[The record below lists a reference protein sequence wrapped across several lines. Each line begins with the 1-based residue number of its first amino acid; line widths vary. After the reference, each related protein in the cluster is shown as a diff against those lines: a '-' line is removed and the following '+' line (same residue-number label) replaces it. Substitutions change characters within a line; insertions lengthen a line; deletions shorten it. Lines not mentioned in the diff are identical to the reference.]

1 MYYDPNKTSLKRRR
15 SHFTVP
21 YIVVAIIA
29 LFAQSCATYAPQY
42 GNHGT
47 TSVTDAPPLYS
58 FYLAAGYGNDTLG
71 PRPKL
76 RSIFKKE
83 LDNAGKNSSLLFLGD
98 NISPYENQWKTDERL
113 IERQLELTKNFEG
126 NLVFLPGNN
135 EWKSKNVEN
144 VQRVEEFLDDIDRQD
159 DMVLPKNGCPL
170 EYRTINDDLDVIFID
185 SKWFISNWS
194 RVAGINRKC
203 SNIPTRMRFAEELE
217 GYINDAQGKNL
228 LIVMHHPI
236 FSNGIYA
243 GHESFKAHMTPLPL
257 VGSVLNTVGDLAA
270 FSPDELLSRR
280 YNYLRILVSA
290 LAQNA
295 DRAIIVSGHEESL
308 QYLNAGA
315 LHQIISGSLTGATPT
330 KRAKDQ
336 INALGGNLTYEGRFT
351 YGKEGFARLDYFADG
366 SSKVTFFTE
375 DRTETFDLFAAVD
388 QEAKSKNY
396 PRKIPPHKKASVYG
410 AQKELKKSTVFE
422 YLWGKR
428 YRSYFGKEVSAP
440 VAFLDTLHNGLTVT
454 KKGGGHQ
461 SYSIRLEDDGQ
472 REFSMRSLRKN
483 PLKFLKFSV
492 QGVAY
497 SEEEYEGTV
506 PVKLVSD
513 FFTTAHPYMQMVIN
527 PLARSVDVN
536 HADTR
541 LYYVPKQ
548 ERLGILNGKFGNE
561 LYFIEQRPSDE
572 QLNYKGY
579 RRTLDGEGK
588 ITDFESTTDMLEKI
602 KSDESYTVDQQS
614 YVRAR
619 VFDMLIGDW
628 DRHQDQWRWAEYET
642 PDGTKEFNPIPRD
655 RDNAFPRFD
664 GHAVS
669 VIQWFIPITRQFQ
682 SYGPTI
688 KNLKWLNY
696 NGGRLDQT
704 LLQDYDAQGWENE
717 AKYLQE
723 HLSEEVI
730 DRAFLVLPE
739 EVRDSVSEH
748 IKTNLKE
755 RLKHLHRYA
764 RDYGEY
770 LNRKV
775 AIHATEKDDAIY
787 VTRLGQGRT
796 KVEIRR
802 IFTNRK
808 NTTFY
813 ERIFKAEE
821 TKELWIYGL
830 GDDDRFYVDG
840 EGKAKIFIRLIG
852 GYGDEVYTI
861 NKPNKVKV
869 YDWKQEQAEF
879 GDKKPA
885 KQLTDVYKTNTFH
898 WRYFKPS
905 RNILV
910 PTTGFRTDDGLFI
923 GAKNSYIH
931 NGFNGNPFRQKHTL
945 RAKYHFKFQATEI
958 DYQGVFAHIFPKWNF
973 ELNGYVSSDR
983 YANNFF
989 GLGNSSINNEDQVGE
1004 DFYRARTEQ
1013 WKISAGI
1020 AYHTLKIRGLFES
1033 FELSEVG
1040 DRLFTPQN
1048 LGDEIFERQ
1057 NYVGAEATARYYNSD
1072 AKDFPTRGLAF
1083 DLTLGYK
1090 ANTALNDNRFGY
1102 LSFKT
1107 EVSHKLVTSGDW
1119 VLASTAEYKTNM
1131 GGAYFFYHAPSIGGS
1146 NGLRGFRDERFTGKS
1161 YFYQSSDLRWRI
1173 KRYTTALAP
1182 ITLGVYGG
1190 FDYGR
1195 VWHPDFPSKRWHT
1208 SQGGGLWVSIGNYLS
1223 FNAGVFNSV
1232 EDTMVQV
1239 GFGFGF

>member
-1 MYYDPNKTSLKRRR
+1 MKRRR
-15 SHFTVP
+15 IH
-21 YIVVAIIA
+21 IVAKLILVA
-29 LFAQSCATYAPQY
+29 LWAQSCATYAPQFKEHHLQSAK
-42 GNHGT
+42 NDLPTH
-47 TSVTDAPPLYS
+47 S
-58 FYLAAGYGNDTLG
+58 FYLVGGFGNDTLG

-76 RSIFKKE
+76 HSLLKTEIEK
-83 LDNAGKNSSLLFLGD
+83 AGKNSSLLFLGD
-98 NISPYENQWKTDERL
+98 NISTYKDQWEIDSSLIDKQLKLTENFKGTV
-113 IERQLELTKNFEG
+113 TF
-126 NLVFLPGNN
+126 VPGNN
-135 EWKSKNVEN
+135 EWKSKNAEK
-144 VQRVEEFLDDIDRQD
+144 VQKVEEFLDEVDRQED
-159 DMVLPKNGCPL
+159 FVLPKNACPL
-170 EYRTINDDLDVIFID
+170 EYRTINDDLDVILVD

-194 RVAGINRKC
+194 RVANINRKC
-203 SNIPTRMRFAEELE
+203 TNIRTRRRFAEELE

-236 FSNGIYA
+236 FSNGVYA
-243 GHESFKAHMTPLPL
+243 GHESFKTHMTPLPV
-257 VGSVLNTVGDLAA
+257 VGSILNTVGDLAA

-295 DRAIIVSGHEESL
+295 DRAIVVSGHEESL
-308 QYLNAGA
+308 QYLKAEE
-315 LHQIISGSLTGATPT
+315 LHQIISGSFTKATPT
-330 KRAKDQ
+330 KRTKDK
-336 INALGGNLTYEGRFT
+336 INALGGNLTYEGQFT
-351 YGKEGFARLDYFADG
+351 YGEAGFAKLDYFEDG
-366 SSKVTFFTE
+366 SSRVTFFTE
-375 DRTETFDLFAAVD
+375 ERTESFDIIDPVD
-388 QEAKSKNY
+388 QEAYS
-396 PRKIPPHKKASVYG
+396 REFTKKLPIELKTSVYG
-410 AQKELKKSTVFE
+410 SQEGLQKSTVFE
-422 YLWGKR
+422 YLWGQR

-440 VAFLDTLHNGLTVT
+440 VAFLDTLYGGLSVT

-461 SYSIRLEDDGQ
+461 SYSIRLEDGKK

-506 PVKLVSD
+506 PVKLISD

-527 PLARSVDVN
+527 PLARAVSVN
-536 HADTR
+536 HADTK
-541 LYYVPKQ
+541 LYYIPKQ
-548 ERLGILNGKFGNE
+548 ERLGFLNKKFGNE

-579 RRTLDGEGK
+579 RRTLDGDGK

-619 VFDMLIGDW
+619 IFDMLIGDW

-655 RDNAFPRFD
+655 RDNAFPKFD
-664 GHAVS
+664 GNAVS
-669 VIQWFIPITRQFQ
+669 LIQWFMPITRQFQ

-696 NGGRLDQT
+696 NGGKLDQT
-704 LLQDYDAQGWENE
+704 LLSNYDARAWERE
-717 AKYLQE
+717 ARYLQE
-723 HLSEEVI
+723 HLSEDTI
-730 DRAFLVLPE
+730 DRAFLALPE
-739 EVRDSVSEH
+739 EVRDSVSES
-748 IKTNLKE
+748 IKKNLKI
-755 RLKHLHRYA
+755 RLKDLDRYA
-764 RDYGEY
+764 KAYGAY
-770 LNRKV
+770 LNKRV

-787 VTRLGQGRT
+787 VTRLGNGKT

-802 IFTNRK
+802 LLSDRENV
-808 NTTFY
+808 TFY
-813 ERIFKAEE
+813 ERIFEAEE
-821 TKELWIYGL
+821 TKEIWIYGL
-830 GDDDRFYVDG
+830 GDDDRFEVSG
-840 EGKAKIFIRLIG
+840 PGKAKIFIRLVG
-852 GYGDEVYTI
+852 GYGKDVYTI
-861 NKPNKVKV
+861 DHRKRLKV
-869 YDWKQEQAEF
+869 YDWKQEEVTF
-879 GDKKPA
+879 KNKPPSR
-885 KQLTDVYKTNTFH
+885 QLTDLYKTNTFH

-910 PTTGFRTDDGLFI
+910 PTIGFRTDDGPFL
-923 GAKNSYIH
+923 GAKNSYIR

-945 RAKYHFKFQATEI
+945 AAKYHFKFEATEI
-958 DYQGVFAHIFPKWNF
+958 DYQGIFANIFPKWNF

-989 GLGNSSINNEDQVGE
+989 GLGNNSVNNEDQVGE

-1013 WKISAGI
+1013 WRLSAGI

-1033 FELSEVG
+1033 FELSNVS

-1048 LGDEIFERQ
+1048 LGPELFERQ

-1072 AKDFPTRGLAF
+1072 ANDFPTRGIAF

-1090 ANTALNDNRFGY
+1090 ANTALSENKFGY
-1102 LSFKT
+1102 LTFKT
-1107 EVSHKLVTSGDW
+1107 EISQKLIPSGDL
-1119 VLASTAEYKTNM
+1119 VIASTAQYKTNID
-1131 GGAYFFYHAPSIGGS
+1131 GDYFFYHAPSIGGS

-1161 YFYQSSDLRWRI
+1161 YFYQSSDLRWRV

-1182 ITLGVYGG
+1182 VTLGIYGG

-1195 VWHPDFPSKRWHT
+1195 VWHPDFPSNRWHT
-1208 SQGGGLWVSIGNYLS
+1208 SQGVGLWFSIGNYLS

-1232 EDTMVQV
+1232 EDTMVQA